1 MATLTD
7 IALNDPPAVEALA
20 RNPLS
25 LVGTAADPTGTAAA
39 TAAADEATL
48 AAFYGDVAPFR
59 TATRNALKGIYADQE
74 RLLREQRVGMTK
86 GERLLETLAA
96 FGQPVSGGMGEA
108 LANAARATTARNQSE
123 READR
128 ARQNKL
134 AELSLAQKLEQA
146 KLDMSFGEKVLDR
159 RATEAKAAIA
169 ARKPLS
175 TDVVVDA
182 NDQVRVIQTF
192 PDNSIVVRALNP
204 DGTVGPVI
212 PPPASAT
219 AVPSTVTGAQ
229 VAAGPRTLPAPS
241 TSTERPSAPRTGVAV
256 GATFRGVD
264 GKLYVKTA
272 TGQREVEGASPEFEA
287 DRAEKIKLAEKGAEA
302 TVDLQKEAEVKAS
315 AAKMSQL
322 FIDDSTKLI
331 ESGQIITGL
340 GANVK
345 LQALRARAAMKDEAA
360 AAQVVATETFQI
372 NAANQ
377 VLSIIKNFGTGSAVS
392 DADRAYATKMAGG
405 DITLNEGSLAR
416 ILKILTAS
424 NNYAQ
429 SEAKR
434 LGGVGT
440 RPTVASGAYRYDA
453 SGKRVPNQ

>member
-1 MATLTD
+1 MTTLQN
-7 IALNDPPAVEALA
+7 IRRYQQGGLALAANQTYEDPEVTVEEEEVVASPSPRAAARLTAMLERLRNERAGPSESDKWWAISSALA
-20 RNPLS
+20 R
-25 LVGTAADPTGTAAA
+25 PTTSG
-39 TAAADEATL
+39 
-48 AAFYGDVAPFR
+48 GR
-59 TATRNALKGIYADQE
+59 
-74 RLLREQRVGMTK
+74 
-86 GERLLETLAA
+86 
-96 FGQPVSGGMGEA
+96 FGQTLSNIGEA
-108 LANAARATTARNQSE
+108 MTGYSTE
-123 READR
+123 RRKAEQEKSAMIS
-128 ARQNKL
+128 KYELGL
-134 AELSLAQKLEQA
+134 AELEDRAESAKAQA
-146 KLDMSFGEKVLDR
+146 
-159 RATEAKAAIA
+159 AAKAAA
-169 ARKPLS
+169 AGTKPLKI
-175 TDVVVDA
+175 TQGLDDNDVPYVIETYSNGVDIF
-182 NDQVRVIQTF
+182 R
-192 PDNSIVVRALNP
+192 RLNP
-204 DGTVGPVI
+204 DGTHGAVI
-212 PPPASAT
+212 PPPARAT
-219 AVPSTVTGAQ
+219 AAPSALTGVQ
-229 VAAGPRTLPAPS
+229 VAAGPRTLPAPG

-287 DRAEKIKLAEKGAEA
+287 ERAEKLKLAEKGAEA
-302 TVDLQKEAEVKAS
+302 KVDLQKEAEVKSS
-315 AAKMSQL
+315 AARMSQL

-405 DITLNEGSLAR
+405 DISLNEGSLAR

-453 SGKRVPNQ
+453 SGKRVPDQ